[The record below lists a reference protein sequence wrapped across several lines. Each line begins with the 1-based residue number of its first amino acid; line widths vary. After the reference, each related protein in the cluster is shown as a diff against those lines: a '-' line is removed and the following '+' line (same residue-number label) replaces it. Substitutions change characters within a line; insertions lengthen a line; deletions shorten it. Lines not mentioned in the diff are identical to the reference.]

1 MAKGNL
7 SACLPITLA
16 FEGGWSN
23 HPKDPGG
30 ATMNGV
36 TQRTYDDWRKR
47 QGLAKRSVK
56 FMTEVEREQI
66 YRVGYWDASG
76 CETLIAG
83 VDMVTFD
90 GSVNSSVSRS
100 KKWLAASMGG
110 DGKSTIQK
118 YCAARLGFV
127 RGLKTWT
134 TFGKGWSRRIATVEA
149 SAVKMYLGNRISA
162 NAELKAEANKAAG
175 AAKKNEQAASGVGA
189 GGVGAGGTDLIAGDP
204 NWLFW
209 GVAGV
214 ALIVVVAILVAR
226 RSHNKERAAAY
237 ALVASQ

>member
-7 SACLPITLA
+7 SKCLPITLA

-36 TQRTYDDWRKR
+36 TQRTYDGYRRKL
-47 QGLAKRSVK
+47 GLSLRSVK
-56 FMTEVEREQI
+56 FMTLVEREEI
-66 YRVGYWDASG
+66 YRVGYWAASG
-76 CETLIAG
+76 CETLLAG
-83 VDMVTFD
+83 VDLVTFD
-90 GSVNSSVSRS
+90 GSVNSGVSRS
-100 KKWLAASMGG
+100 KKWLASSIST
-110 DGKSTIQK
+110 DGKTTIQK
-118 YCAARLGFV
+118 YCKARLGFV

-149 SAVKMYLGNRISA
+149 NAVKMFLGNRISA
-162 NAELKAEANKAAG
+162 NAELKAEASKAQVE
-175 AAKKNEQAASGVGA
+175 AKNNERAASGVGA
-189 GGVGAGGTDLIAGDP
+189 GGVGAGSTDLLAGDP

-214 ALIVVVAILVAR
+214 ALIAVVAILIAR

-237 ALVASQ
+237 AQVASE